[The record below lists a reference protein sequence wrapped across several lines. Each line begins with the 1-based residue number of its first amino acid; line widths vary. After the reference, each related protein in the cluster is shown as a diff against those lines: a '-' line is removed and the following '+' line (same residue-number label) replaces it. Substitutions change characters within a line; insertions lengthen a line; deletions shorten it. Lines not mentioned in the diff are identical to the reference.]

1 MEDSASDSGRS
12 SPDRTAPDRTALPLI
27 LLAAVIQGWVLYW
40 LHHSIKFHH
49 WPATDQAWLVPL
61 YALALFIPVT
71 MQLLARYAQAAILW
85 RFMLILAAAFFYF
98 GWHFG
103 AHVWSGLSRDPGD
116 PGWPLSL
123 AFLFGVLWLL
133 VLPFAQSRLTTGRWA
148 SDYRALFTHAWHTNS
163 CSRKRRSSPDCFG
176 CCCFCGRCCFIC

>member
-1 MEDSASDSGRS
+1 MEDSGRS
-12 SPDRTAPDRTALPLI
+12 SPDRTALPLI

-71 MQLLARYAQAAILW
+71 TQLLSRYPQAAVLW
-85 RFMLILAAAFFYF
+85 RFMVALAAAFFYF

-103 AHVWSGLSRDPGD
+103 AHVSSGLSGYAGD
-116 PGWPLSL
+116 PG
-123 AFLFGVLWLL
+123 
-133 VLPFAQSRLTTGRWA
+133 
-148 SDYRALFTHAWHTNS
+148 
-163 CSRKRRSSPDCFG
+163 
-176 CCCFCGRCCFIC
+176 